1 MITPLLTAFLVLS
14 FAPQGIHP
22 EPEASP
28 TTAREQARGAPP
40 GPEPDAELLR
50 DLELLQK
57 LELLEHLDLFDE
69 GR

>member
-1 MITPLLTAFLVLS
+1 VITPLLTAFLVLS
-14 FAPQGIHP
+14 FAPQGVHP
-22 EPEASP
+22 EPEPAP
-28 TTAREQARGAPP
+28 TTARTQPP
-40 GPEPDAELLR
+40 AKPDSDAELLR